1 MCSAT
6 ALLCDLR
13 SVSAL
18 SGSNFHIWKMQSC
31 ARCSASLCS
40 ALTVLSLR
48 CWSSLWQSEKDGPQ
62 ERPLWSFPKPSR
74 TTQPS
79 SAAQPALTCTSRVR
93 ASSSSWPKC
102 SPRVLRVSLTQ
113 AFIDFRTCSFSTWR
127 HLGKET
133 LDGPPEGAGGH
144 SHFRG
149 QIWACR
155 RPGGG
160 TSGLGRGYQLQGSPK
175 WKYSKT
181 GSSSGFLAFREELA

>member
-1 MCSAT
+1 
-6 ALLCDLR
+6 
-13 SVSAL
+13 
-18 SGSNFHIWKMQSC
+18 MQSW
-31 ARCSASLCS
+31 ARRSASLCS

-74 TTQPS
+74 ATQPF

-133 LDGPPEGAGGH
+133 LDGPPEGAGGQPTAI
-144 SHFRG
+144 SGAKSGPVTGLVVEQVAWEEDISSRG
-149 QIWACR
+149 VQNGNIPR
-155 RPGGG
+155 
-160 TSGLGRGYQLQGSPK
+160 
-175 WKYSKT
+175 
-181 GSSSGFLAFREELA
+181 LAHPPAS